1 MTYMDKPVSL
11 PRMIQA
17 GLSYRVFEFLTLEA
31 DTRYGLVDP
40 KFGISLG
47 SEFRLAKMASF
58 RLGYSSR
65 RQADVSA
72 ANDKSGLNALGGI
85 SMGVGL
91 QLFSRMNLDYAFVP
105 MGDLGNQ
112 HHMSLR
118 WRFQ

>member
-1 MTYMDKPVSL
+1 
-11 PRMIQA
+11 MIQA

-105 MGDLGNQ
+105 MGELGSN
-112 HHMSLR
+112 HHMSLS
-118 WRFQ
+118 WRFP